1 MSTLITTNGNITN
14 VNTGTIK
21 DSTGNTTAATI
32 DSGGRIFQPTKPFI
46 QLLRDVDDD
55 YAAGATIDGF
65 RVHASRGITHS
76 SGVMTV
82 PVTGLYMI
90 GINGISNTT
99 AGIFLVINNVTICRI
114 GYAAIATGEAWS
126 HIGGT
131 QVHIVN
137 AGEEVKFQASNTT
150 LGLYGATSATGAVGG
165 AFMYLIG

>member
-1 MSTLITTNGNITN
+1 MSTLITDN

-32 DSGGRIFQPTKPFI
+32 DSGGRIFQPTKPFS
-46 QLLRDVDDD
+46 QLIRDVDGD
-55 YAAGATIDGF
+55 YTVGNTIDGF

-76 SGVMTV
+76 GGVMTV

-90 GINGISNTT
+90 SINGIMNTT

-114 GYAAIATGEAWS
+114 GYAAQGTAEAWS